1 VQLYLTCKLGW
12 EGREVAALPN
22 GDVWYPSSGFGNRA
36 ADDNLGLTIN
46 GSSTYG

>member
-22 GDVWYPSSGFGNRA
+22 GDAWYPPSGFGNRA
-36 ADDNLGLTIN
+36 ADDNHRLTIN